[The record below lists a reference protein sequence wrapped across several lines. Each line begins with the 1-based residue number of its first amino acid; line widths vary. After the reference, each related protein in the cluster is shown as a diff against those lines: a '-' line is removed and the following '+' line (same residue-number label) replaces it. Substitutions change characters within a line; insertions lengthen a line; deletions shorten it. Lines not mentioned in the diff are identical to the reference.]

1 MSPLTATVTRP
12 VSLDTAV
19 LVIDEFA
26 SSTSLNKFDR
36 SIALSA
42 ASSATVT
49 SDKAFATTGG
59 SSTPVTVTVI
69 VCVSASVPSLTF
81 TATTY
86 ALLPAK
92 DPFAS

>member
-26 SSTSLNKFDR
+26 SSTSLNTFDR

-49 SDKAFATTGG
+49 SDKAFTTTGG
-59 SSTPVTVTVI
+59 SSAPVTVTSKVSFASCAFEVPVTVI
-69 VCVSASVPSLTF
+69 VAVPFWSAW
-81 TATTY
+81 
-86 ALLPAK
+86 
-92 DPFAS
+92 

>member
-26 SSTSLNKFDR
+26 SSTSLNTFDK
-36 SIALSA
+36 STVVSP

-59 SSTPVTVTVI
+59 SSPAVTVTVKTSATVRPPESAVTVI
-69 VCVSASVPSLTF
+69 VAVPFWSAW
-81 TATTY
+81 
-86 ALLPAK
+86 
-92 DPFAS
+92 